1 MGRPFKITVMNR
13 EPLDIYDELPEDM
26 KAHLR
31 YNGRYFNR
39 RLLEFAV
46 GNMTTATGHIQPI
59 TKEELRQMFTKYGI
73 TINNESTTI
82 YDLLFAANM
91 CKADYLGS
99 SIADNEHLC
108 KYVKDVADDPDGY
121 EGLIFNRWYADCCRK
136 GIGIDWYEY
145 R

>member
-1 MGRPFKITVMNR
+1 MKR

-26 KAHLR
+26 KIYLR
-31 YNGRYFNR
+31 YNGRHFNR
-39 RLLEFAV
+39 KLLEFAV
-46 GNMTTATGHIQPI
+46 SNMTTSTGHIKPI
-59 TKEELRQMFTKYGI
+59 TKDELQAMFNMYGI
-73 TINNESTTI
+73 TIQNETTTV

-99 SIADNEHLC
+99 SIINEEHLC
-108 KYVKDVADDPDGY
+108 KYVKDVADDIDGY

-136 GIGIDWYEY
+136 GISIDWYEY